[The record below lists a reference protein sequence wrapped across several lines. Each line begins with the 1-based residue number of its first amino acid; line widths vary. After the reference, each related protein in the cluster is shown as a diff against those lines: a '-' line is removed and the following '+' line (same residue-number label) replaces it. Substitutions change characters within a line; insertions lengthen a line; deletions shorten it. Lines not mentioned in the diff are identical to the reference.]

1 MRVELL
7 RLSIVAWQLFANLLL
22 AKAKL
27 SIIAYKANERIQ
39 ETIRRCDHPRRD
51 TCQQIP
57 SYGGVGMQIVEAN
70 PEVSEEVS
78 PGLPQQKAY
87 GIFVYC
93 QK

>member
-1 MRVELL
+1 
-7 RLSIVAWQLFANLLL
+7 
-22 AKAKL
+22 
-27 SIIAYKANERIQ
+27 
-39 ETIRRCDHPRRD
+39 
-51 TCQQIP
+51 
-57 SYGGVGMQIVEAN
+57 MQIVEAN